1 MHAVFT
7 KIFIHD
13 QFEYICITQQ
23 NFRLMKNI
31 YLQIPIDFQG
41 ISGLALA
48 TVTATEGS
56 TPQKPGSSA
65 LFSRSGLIAGTIGGG
80 VLEGKVQKIAQE
92 SLLSKTPGH
101 YIFMLDNSVSN
112 GEDALCGGKISVLID
127 PDLSRHISVFK
138 AMRESWTA
146 RIPRILVT
154 CVAENS
160 RNDICIDRYWTTA
173 SEKDSLPPDL
183 KQLLISESRCPESGS
198 GLNEFREMKLPDK
211 ENESSR
217 LIFFES
223 VKPQP
228 QLIIAGAG
236 HIGKVLS
243 QIGSMLDFEVTVI
256 DDRPEFASVENLPFA
271 NHIVNDN
278 IGDAISRIEKGNDT
292 YIVIVTRGHR
302 DDGDALR
309 GCIGSGAS
317 YIGMIG
323 SKTKISLMHREF
335 IEKGWATEEQW
346 ESIFAPIGL
355 DIGSETVEEIAVSIA
370 AQLVQVKNNK

>member
-1 MHAVFT
+1 
-7 KIFIHD
+7 
-13 QFEYICITQQ
+13 
-23 NFRLMKNI
+23 MKNI
-31 YLQIPIDFQG
+31 YLQIPINFQD

-101 YIFMLDNSVSN
+101 YIFMLDNSVSE

-138 AMRESWTA
+138 AMWESWTA
-146 RIPRILVT
+146 RIPGILITVVT
-154 CVAENS
+154 ENN
-160 RNDICIDRYWTTA
+160 RNAIYIDRYWTTA
-173 SEKDSLPPDL
+173 NDRSSLPHEL
-183 KQLLISESRCPESGS
+183 KPLLITEISALASGS
-198 GLNEFREMKLPDK
+198 GSNEFREMKLPDQG
-211 ENESSR
+211 NASFR
-217 LIFFES
+217 LLFLEP

-236 HIGKVLS
+236 HIGKALS
-243 QIGSMLDFEVTVI
+243 QIGSMLDFEITVI

-271 NHIVNDN
+271 NHIINDN
-278 IGDAISRIEKGNDT
+278 IGDAVARIEKGNDT

-309 GCIGSGAS
+309 RCIGSGAA

-323 SKTKISLMHREF
+323 SKTKVALMHREF
-335 IEKGWATEEQW
+335 MEKGWATEEQW
-346 ESIFAPIGL
+346 KSIFAPIGL
-355 DIGSETVEEIAVSIA
+355 DIGSITVEEIAVSIA
-370 AQLVQVKNNK
+370 AQLVQVKKNK

>member
-1 MHAVFT
+1 
-7 KIFIHD
+7 
-13 QFEYICITQQ
+13 
-23 NFRLMKNI
+23 MKNI
-31 YLQIPIDFQG
+31 YLQIPINFQD

-101 YIFMLDNSVSN
+101 YIFMLDNSVSEW
-112 GEDALCGGKISVLID
+112 EDALCGGKISVLID

-183 KQLLISESRCPESGS
+183 KQLLKSESRCPESGS

-228 QLIIAGAG
+228 QRIIAGAG

-243 QIGSMLDFEVTVI
+243 QIGSMLDFEITII
-256 DDRPEFASVENLPFA
+256 DDRSEFANAKNIPYA
-271 NHIVNDN
+271 NHFVTSD
-278 IGDAISRIEKGNDT
+278 IGNAIAKIRKGNDT
-292 YIVIVTRGHR
+292 YIVIVTRGHK
-302 DDGDALR
+302 DDGYALKA
-309 GCIGSGAS
+309 CIGSDAA

-323 SKTKISLMHREF
+323 SKTKIALMHSDF
-335 IEKGWATEEQW
+335 IENGWATEAQW
-346 ESIFAPIGL
+346 NKIFAPIGL
-355 DIGSETVEEIAVSIA
+355 DIGSKTVEEIAVSIA
-370 AQLVQVKNNK
+370 AQIVKVKNYK